1 MENREGDI
9 PCAANAADEDG
20 GSILCSSIEALNL
33 TTALTTR
40 RTFIVESTNSGVN
53 GLEDYERVSHITIH
67 HNFLVYII
75 FYLETKII
83 LLLRSLAHMNFQ
95 HQLKETSPSK
105 KCSIEINLQD
115 LLPLFEKEINYKRK
129 ESVLGRM

>member
-75 FYLETKII
+75 FYLETKIV

-95 HQLKETSPSK
+95 HQLKESSP
-105 KCSIEINLQD
+105 
-115 LLPLFEKEINYKRK
+115 
-129 ESVLGRM
+129 